1 MKLLYPL
8 SISLFCILAVSC
20 AREESGLDLDRN
32 PDEIAFAVSTG
43 FVDAETEPE
52 TKTVYSGDRPEFSA
66 YNQKYERID
75 WKEGDRIRIGCRQA
89 SSVRGESVNYVVL
102 ADGTTETASV
112 SGVPGSVDK
121 NSLAE
126 ARPETI
132 DGKTDGLCWKDG
144 STLHHFFAVYP
155 DTGVTLSIG
164 EGISGDIG
172 EDIATV
178 SGSVPQTQTVSSG
191 VTKPVNGK
199 TVLEFEP
206 DMSKVAMA
214 AYSQQAGRSGEV
226 PLFFKPLVTAVRFEL
241 LAHSL
246 DGVSGVEGYK
256 LTRLRLQ
263 SEDTDETT
271 FDSGGN
277 PIMVEAGRLWGNYKV
292 AFGKFDT
299 HPYTF
304 SGGRGINDG
313 LHDID
318 GQDNAF
324 AVVSAGFPGSQTLAD
339 NYIDIEVPDGGVALK
354 TDTPAA
360 FTFLCLPMT
369 QNKLS
374 LKLTF
379 SNGSTTRTRTLKL
392 KHNDSWI
399 SLRGHYKTYFDAL
412 EVHRPTYILQV
423 LPIDRDFPTTASQQ
437 SDYFSIVS
445 YQGEATKVPVKWT
458 ATFSDEGDH
467 PDKYKADPPDWIS
480 EFFYQDGTHISQVA
494 DYTAMEGNTEA
505 APKYYTVAV
514 KENSVTSWSLKAA
527 AETPGKG
534 EGATTVENAPDLSYR
549 DIYGNNRSTQETAN
563 CYVVSGRGFYKF
575 PAVYGNAIMASV
587 ANTEAYSPNKTA
599 TISEYSGNILRTFLR
614 HDGNP
619 ILGPWIEDD
628 NSLIIES
635 AELLWQD
642 TQDLVRNVSL
652 RMVTGKKYVTFEIH
666 DNVEGNAVIAVK
678 NAGGDVLWSWHI
690 WCVHNPE
697 GELSTI
703 SIEPYLSRGF
713 NTEVAPGHTVANEIM
728 HSNLGFCRTSDTGS
742 EDRVCHVKF
751 RQVDDAGNDFA
762 GAATAYMVISQV
774 GSEKGSCVTLY
785 QWGRKDPMFSSRLAD
800 DEGGYVRNSRI
811 YTVFTSQA
819 NPYPTGGT
827 YPNPPAET
835 ASGNGVAY
843 SIQHPVAMLRGPNGA
858 TSLQSWAGT
867 SVYFNLWNSNVTQPV
882 RRIGVSGD
890 ARNDDW
896 NFTRKDLEVRKT
908 VYDPC
913 PPGFCVPNE
922 YAFTLFSLYKYSG
935 GSHYGGRYPGTL
947 LSNINAAVLPGLD
960 KMATF
965 DRELGFDFFATESQ
979 SHSHGRV
986 FLRAVGRR
994 NGNGASGNFS
1004 QMDEIPQKNPAGGK
1018 QTNATGSYWTAA
1030 PYLLCGTNTFVY
1042 GRVLRFQRSRINS
1055 ILGSGSTGDAGL
1067 LTSHALPI
1075 RPIGDKFSDRNPA
1088 ATP

>member
-52 TKTVYSGDRPEFSA
+52 TKTVYSGDRLEFSA

-191 VTKPVNGK
+191 VTKSVNGK

-214 AYSQQAGRSGEV
+214 AYSQQVGRSGEV
-226 PLFFKPLVTAVRFEL
+226 PLFFKPLATAVRFEL

-246 DGVSGVEGYK
+246 DGVSGVEGYM

-277 PIMVEAGRLWGNYKV
+277 PVMVEAGRLWGNYKV

-354 TDTPAA
+354 TDIPAA

-412 EVHRPTYILQV
+412 EVHRPTYVLQV
-423 LPIDRDFPTTASQQ
+423 SPIDRDFPTTASQQ

-480 EFFYQDGTHISQVA
+480 EFFYQGGTHISQVA
-494 DYTAMEGNTEA
+494 DYTAMEGNTEE

-514 KENSVTSWSLKAA
+514 KENSVTSWSLK
-527 AETPGKG
+527 
-534 EGATTVENAPDLSYR
+534 
-549 DIYGNNRSTQETAN
+549 
-563 CYVVSGRGFYKF
+563 
-575 PAVYGNAIMASV
+575 
-587 ANTEAYSPNKTA
+587 
-599 TISEYSGNILRTFLR
+599 
-614 HDGNP
+614 
-619 ILGPWIEDD
+619 
-628 NSLIIES
+628 
-635 AELLWQD
+635 
-642 TQDLVRNVSL
+642 
-652 RMVTGKKYVTFEIH
+652 
-666 DNVEGNAVIAVK
+666 
-678 NAGGDVLWSWHI
+678 
-690 WCVHNPE
+690 
-697 GELSTI
+697 
-703 SIEPYLSRGF
+703 
-713 NTEVAPGHTVANEIM
+713 
-728 HSNLGFCRTSDTGS
+728 S
-742 EDRVCHVKF
+742 EDSR
-751 RQVDDAGNDFA
+751 R
-762 GAATAYMVISQV
+762 
-774 GSEKGSCVTLY
+774 
-785 QWGRKDPMFSSRLAD
+785 GR
-800 DEGGYVRNSRI
+800 
-811 YTVFTSQA
+811 
-819 NPYPTGGT
+819 
-827 YPNPPAET
+827 
-835 ASGNGVAY
+835 
-843 SIQHPVAMLRGPNGA
+843 
-858 TSLQSWAGT
+858 
-867 SVYFNLWNSNVTQPV
+867 
-882 RRIGVSGD
+882 
-890 ARNDDW
+890 
-896 NFTRKDLEVRKT
+896 
-908 VYDPC
+908 
-913 PPGFCVPNE
+913 
-922 YAFTLFSLYKYSG
+922 
-935 GSHYGGRYPGTL
+935 
-947 LSNINAAVLPGLD
+947 
-960 KMATF
+960 
-965 DRELGFDFFATESQ
+965 
-979 SHSHGRV
+979 
-986 FLRAVGRR
+986 
-994 NGNGASGNFS
+994 
-1004 QMDEIPQKNPAGGK
+1004 
-1018 QTNATGSYWTAA
+1018 
-1030 PYLLCGTNTFVY
+1030 
-1042 GRVLRFQRSRINS
+1042 
-1055 ILGSGSTGDAGL
+1055 
-1067 LTSHALPI
+1067 
-1075 RPIGDKFSDRNPA
+1075 
-1088 ATP
+1088 